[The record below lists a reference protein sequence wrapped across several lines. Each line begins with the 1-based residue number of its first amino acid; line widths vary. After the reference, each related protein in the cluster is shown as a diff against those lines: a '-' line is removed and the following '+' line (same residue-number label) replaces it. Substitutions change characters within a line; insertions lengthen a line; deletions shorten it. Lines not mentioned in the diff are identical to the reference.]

1 MDDKKIDDNLLKKIQ
16 KLLALATSS
25 NENESSVAAQKA
37 QELIV
42 KYNIDMQ
49 QVQDQAFEYQW
60 HVLADEPYLRMHQ
73 KFILPILKDFFFV
86 KTLLSPKWTGKYTK
100 VGARIFKTELQILGT
115 PTNVIIADYIF
126 QYLSETYQRLWL
138 DYKRENGL
146 DEKARQAYYYGLTQ
160 GLRGKLELVRKQSE
174 TAKAE
179 EMIRRSNEEGKPL
192 TIADAT
198 ALTVIKK
205 DLALEDEFKKLKT
218 TTHKTSGWNN
228 HGEAESAGREHG
240 KNINISR
247 PVDHKSEGRVLG
259 IGHKKRD

>member
-1 MDDKKIDDNLLKKIQ
+1 MEVDKKLLEKIQ
-16 KLLALATSS
+16 KLLSLATSS

-49 QVQDQAFEYQW
+49 QLQDETFEYQW

-100 VGARIFKTELQILGT
+100 VGARVFKTELQILGT

-126 QYLSETYQRLWL
+126 TYLSETYQRLWL
-138 DYKRENGL
+138 EYKRSNGL
-146 DEKARQAYYYGLTQ
+146 DEKARQAYYHGLTQ
-160 GLRGKLELVRKQSE
+160 GLREKLELVRKQSE
-174 TAKAE
+174 SAKAE
-179 EMIRRSNEEGKPL
+179 EMVRNRAAEGHVL
-192 TIADAT
+192 SIADAT

-205 DLALEDEFKKLKT
+205 DLALENEWSKIRTK
-218 TTHKTSGWNN
+218 THKSAGWNSN
-228 HGEAESAGREHG
+228 GEAESAGKVHG

-247 PVDHKSEGRVLG
+247 PVDHKSSGKVLK
-259 IGHKKRD
+259 IGKD